1 MVDPRT
7 QTLLRQRCRA
17 REAAQAL
24 LQRGLAVREAAAPLT
39 RVESG
44 DAALLRA
51 LLGFAKFALLLFV
64 LYGLIFN
71 FSVVRGS
78 SMAPGIHD
86 GDRILINHVSY
97 LVREVQRGDVVVLH
111 YPLDPRLDYIKRV
124 IAVPGDHIRIE
135 GEAVYVNGR
144 RLREPYISQGDP
156 ASHLELLIGEGQCFV
171 MGDNRPHSSD
181 SRDFGLVPVENLVG
195 KADLRVWPFSRAGWI
210 Q

>member
-1 MVDPRT
+1 MVDPRKW
-7 QTLLRQRCRA
+7 TLLRQRCLA

-24 LQRGLAVREAAAPLT
+24 LRRGLDVGEATVPPMRTEAGEVL
-39 RVESG
+39 G
-44 DAALLRA
+44 LNA

-97 LVREVQRGDVVVLH
+97 LVRGVQRGDVVVLH

-124 IAVPGDHIRIE
+124 IGVPGDHIRIE
-135 GEAVYVNGR
+135 GEAVYVNGL
-144 RLREPYISQGDP
+144 RLAEPYISQGDP
-156 ASHLELLIGEGQCFV
+156 ASHLEMLIGDGQCFV

-181 SRDFGLVPVENLVG
+181 SRDFGLVPMENLVG
-195 KADLRVWPFSRAGWI
+195 KVDLCVWPFSRAGWI